1 MNASFKGKMAQEITD
16 WENVGLISSGQA
28 GLLHQRYDPAPFK
41 GAIFLKWLGMFA
53 IFMLGMSLLGFIGT
67 ILASFSPLF
76 STLCLM
82 AVSGLVMYFG
92 ARLAADQAQKHPFT
106 GQALLT
112 IGLIGLYASL
122 SSIYLVSGGDKY
134 SSVYGWFM
142 LITSVAAFFTAYHF
156 HLRWPL
162 LIALLM
168 FFHGI
173 GSMSEYWGQG
183 AYFLSVQDPRSMS
196 VVALLTIILGYWHEH
211 ELETAKFQHCTG
223 FGSLYLIFGL
233 LYFNLSLWI
242 LSLGFYKTLNEASLW
257 VLLFSIGS
265 IAQIV
270 AGARL
275 KDSRYTGFGIVFLG
289 INFYTRF
296 YEYFWDSLS
305 RAMFFTVA
313 GFAALALAFVFEK
326 QLKPNTPSPL
336 GRGQG

>member
-1 MNASFKGKMAQEITD
+1 MSASFKGKMAQEITD
-16 WENVGLISSGQA
+16 WENVGLINSGQA
-28 GLLHQRYDPAPFK
+28 GLLHQRYDPAPIR
-41 GAIFLKWLGMFA
+41 GAIFLKWLGLFA
-53 IFMLGMSLLGFIGT
+53 ISMLGMSLLGFIGT
-67 ILASFSPLF
+67 ALASFSPMF

-82 AVSGLVMYFG
+82 AVSALVMYFG
-92 ARLAADQAQKHPFT
+92 ARLAADQAQKHPFS

-122 SSIYLVSGGDKY
+122 SSIYLVSGGAKY
-134 SSVYGWFM
+134 SNVYGWFM
-142 LITSVAAFFTAYHF
+142 LITSVAAFFTAYHYR
-156 HLRWPL
+156 LRWPL

-211 ELETAKFQHCTG
+211 DLENTKLQHCVG

-242 LSLGFYKTLNEASLW
+242 LSLHFYEVRDDALLW
-257 VLLFSIGS
+257 VLLFTLGG
-265 IAQIV
+265 IAQII

-275 KDSRYTGFGIVFLG
+275 KDSRFTGFGIVFLG
-289 INFYTRF
+289 IDLYTRF

-305 RAMFFTVA
+305 RAMFFIVA
-313 GFAALALAFVFEK
+313 GFVALALAFVFEK
-326 QLKPNTPSPL
+326 QLKPDKPHPSI
-336 GRGQG
+336 

>member
-1 MNASFKGKMAQEITD
+1 MNASFKGKMAQEIAE
-16 WENVGLISSGQA
+16 WENVGLISAAQA
-28 GLLHQRYDPAPFK
+28 GLLHQRYDPAPFR
-41 GAIFLKWLGMFA
+41 GAVFLKWLGLFA
-53 IFMLGMSLLGFIGT
+53 ISMLGMSFLGFIGT
-67 ILASFSPLF
+67 VLVSFSPLF

-82 AVSGLVMYFG
+82 AVSYLVMHFG
-92 ARLAADQAQKHPFT
+92 ARLAAEKAQKHPFT

-134 SSVYGWFM
+134 SNIYGWFM
-142 LITSVAAFFTAYHF
+142 LITSAAALLTAYHF
-156 HLRWPL
+156 RLRWPL

-183 AYFLSVQDPRSMS
+183 AYFLSVQDARSMS
-196 VVALLTIILGYWHEH
+196 VVALLTIMLGYWHEH
-211 ELETAKFQHCTG
+211 ELETTRLQHCIG

-242 LSLGFYKTLNEASLW
+242 LSLQHNALW
-257 VLLFSIGS
+257 VLLFTVGG

-289 INFYTRF
+289 INLYTRF
-296 YEYFWDSLS
+296 YEYFWDEMSK
-305 RAMFFTVA
+305 AAFFTLA
-313 GFAALALAFVFEK
+313 GIIALGLAYVFER
-326 QLKPNTPSPL
+326 QLKTGKPA
-336 GRGQG
+336 

>member
-28 GLLHQRYDPAPFK
+28 GLLHQRYDPAPIR
-41 GAIFLKWLGMFA
+41 GAIFLKWLGLFA
-53 IFMLGMSLLGFIGT
+53 ISMIGMSFLGSIGA

-76 STLCLM
+76 STLCLI
-82 AVSGLVMYFG
+82 AVSALVMYFG

-112 IGLIGLYASL
+112 LGLIGLYASL
-122 SSIYLVSGGDKY
+122 SSIYLVSGGETY
-134 SSVYGWFM
+134 GNVFGWFM
-142 LITSVAAFFTAYHF
+142 LITSIAALFTAYHYR
-156 HLRWPL
+156 LRWPL

-173 GSMSEYWGQG
+173 GSMSEYWGYG
-183 AYFLSVQDPRSMS
+183 AYFLDVQDPRSMS
-196 VVALLTIILGYWHEH
+196 VVALLTILLGYWHEH
-211 ELETAKFQHCTG
+211 ELESTKLQHCIG

-242 LSLGFYKTLNEASLW
+242 LSLHFYEARDDALLW
-257 VLLFSIGS
+257 VLMFTLGD
-265 IAQIV
+265 IAQIIV
-270 AGARL
+270 GARL
-275 KDSRYTGFGIVFLG
+275 KDSRFTGFGIVFLG
-289 INFYTRF
+289 IDLYTRF

-305 RAMFFTVA
+305 RAAFFTLA
-313 GFAALALAFVFEK
+313 GIAALALAFVFEK

>member
-1 MNASFKGKMAQEITD
+1 VRASLQKRHKNI
-16 WENVGLISSGQA
+16 
-28 GLLHQRYDPAPFK
+28 PF
-41 GAIFLKWLGMFA
+41 
-53 IFMLGMSLLGFIGT
+53 S
-67 ILASFSPLF
+67 
-76 STLCLM
+76 
-82 AVSGLVMYFG
+82 
-92 ARLAADQAQKHPFT
+92 

-122 SSIYLVSGGDKY
+122 SAIYLVNGGATY
-134 SSVYGWFM
+134 SNVYGWFM
-142 LITSVAAFFTAYHF
+142 LITSAAAFFTAYHF

-183 AYFLSVQDPRSMS
+183 AYFLSVQDPRNMS

-211 ELETAKFQHCTG
+211 ELESTNLQHCLG

-242 LSLGFYKTLNEASLW
+242 LSLDFYAAGDDALLW
-257 VLLFSIGS
+257 VFLFTIGG

-289 INFYTRF
+289 INLYTRF
-296 YEYFWDSLS
+296 YEHFWDEMSK
-305 RAMFFTVA
+305 AVFFTIA
-313 GFAALALAFVFEK
+313 GIIALVLAYLFEK
-326 QLKPNTPSPL
+326 QLKPKQPHHSIPSPFK
-336 GRGQG
+336 GEGEGGGEM

>member
-28 GLLHQRYDPAPFK
+28 GLLHQRYDPAPFR

-53 IFMLGMSLLGFIGT
+53 IFMLGMSFLGFIGT
-67 ILASFSPLF
+67 VLASFSPLF

-82 AVSGLVMYFG
+82 AVSALVMYFG
-92 ARLAADQAQKHPFT
+92 ARLASDKTQKHPFT

-134 SSVYGWFM
+134 SNVYGGFM
-142 LITSVAAFFTAYHF
+142 LITSVAALFTAYHF

-211 ELETAKFQHCTG
+211 ELETTKFQNHIG

-242 LSLGFYKTLNEASLW
+242 LSLDFYKAQGAPLLW
-257 VLLFSIGS
+257 VLLFTIGG

-289 INFYTRF
+289 INLYTRF
-296 YEYFWDSLS
+296 YEYFWDSMS
-305 RAMFFTVA
+305 RAAFFTLA
-313 GFAALALAFVFEK
+313 GIAALALAFVFEK
-326 QLKPNTPSPL
+326 QLKPGKPA
-336 GRGQG
+336 